1 MKAKNYDSPKGGVK
15 VKTTMNKKKNADAA
29 WDWFVSMYQK
39 RGYKSLNQFAMA
51 TGMQKSSLSRYF
63 HQQRQLPSGM
73 MAKLCQE
80 LKVTPN
86 EKMRALGMWQ

>member
-1 MKAKNYDSPKGGVK
+1 MRANM
-15 VKTTMNKKKNADAA
+15 TKKNADAS
-29 WDWFVSMYQK
+29 WDWFVAMYTK

-51 TGMQKSSLSRYF
+51 TGMQKSNLSRYF

-86 EKMRALGMWQ
+86 EMMKALGMWQ